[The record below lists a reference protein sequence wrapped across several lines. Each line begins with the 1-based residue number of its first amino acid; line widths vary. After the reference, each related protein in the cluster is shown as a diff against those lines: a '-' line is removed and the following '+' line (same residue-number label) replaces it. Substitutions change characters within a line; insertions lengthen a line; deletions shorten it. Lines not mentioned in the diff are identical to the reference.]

1 MTHTHPKN
9 ADQVNIALMLASCAM
24 AYALPLE
31 MVLLSYAFLGP
42 AHYLTQISWMHDK
55 NYFTDNKMIWAY
67 GLALTSLIITAIYM
81 PFMGGN
87 NTIYNIYVV
96 ALAGACAV
104 IITPK
109 IWQRLSI
116 FIIIAAVFLV
126 IRGVFPGFV
135 LGLIILLP
143 SVVHIYIFTGCFI
156 LYGAFKSQNIWGFAS
171 FWVFIACG
179 ALFFFIRPSEAMI
192 APIFV
197 TNNIGMFDGIAAYLA
212 NLLSFRGWVDGHAV
226 LGFLAFA
233 YTYHYLNW
241 FSKVNIIK
249 WNDMS
254 KRRLIS
260 LSALYLLCIGTYLYD
275 YRTGFVALLFLSI
288 LHVLLE
294 LPLNVLTIKS
304 LGRSVISIRFKPS
317 AASR

>member
-1 MTHTHPKN
+1 MTHTHPRN
-9 ADQVNIALMLASCAM
+9 SDQVNIALMIVSCAM

-55 NYFTDNKMIWAY
+55 DYFTDNKRIWAY

-87 NTIYNIYVV
+87 NTIYNIYIV

-104 IITPK
+104 ILTPK
-109 IWQRLSI
+109 LWQRLSI
-116 FIIIAAVFLV
+116 FLIIAAVFLV

-156 LYGAFKSQNIWGFAS
+156 LYGAFKSQNIWGFIS

-179 ALFFFIRPSEAMI
+179 AIFFFIRPSEAMI

-249 WNDMS
+249 WNAMS
-254 KRRLIS
+254 KHRLIS
-260 LSALYLLCIGTYLYD
+260 LSALYLLCISVYLYD

-304 LGRSVISIRFKPS
+304 LGRSIMNIRLRPRTPS
-317 AASR
+317 F